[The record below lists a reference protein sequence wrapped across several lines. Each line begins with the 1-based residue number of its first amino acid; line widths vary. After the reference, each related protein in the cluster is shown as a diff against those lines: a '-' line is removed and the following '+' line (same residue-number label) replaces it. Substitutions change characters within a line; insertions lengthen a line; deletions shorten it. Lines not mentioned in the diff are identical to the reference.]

1 MTDLRKIPNVGEAT
15 EKTLLQL
22 GYDSAESLKGISGE
36 ELYRKECEFKN
47 AKIDRCQLY
56 LYRAVAYFV
65 NTPDANPAK
74 CKWQYFKDD
83 FYEPSPCGV
92 VCSECE
98 YFPFDCKGC
107 RAIEGKAFW
116 TQYVGAE
123 VCDRYRCCVTE
134 KNRKNCAACEFLPCS
149 FFDLKDPTRTD
160 EENEAD
166 LKRCLENLKCTLE

>member
-36 ELYRKECEFKN
+36 ELYRKECELKN

-74 CKWQYFKDD
+74 CK
-83 FYEPSPCGV
+83 
-92 VCSECE
+92 
-98 YFPFDCKGC
+98 
-107 RAIEGKAFW
+107 
-116 TQYVGAE
+116 
-123 VCDRYRCCVTE
+123 
-134 KNRKNCAACEFLPCS
+134 
-149 FFDLKDPTRTD
+149 
-160 EENEAD
+160 
-166 LKRCLENLKCTLE
+166 